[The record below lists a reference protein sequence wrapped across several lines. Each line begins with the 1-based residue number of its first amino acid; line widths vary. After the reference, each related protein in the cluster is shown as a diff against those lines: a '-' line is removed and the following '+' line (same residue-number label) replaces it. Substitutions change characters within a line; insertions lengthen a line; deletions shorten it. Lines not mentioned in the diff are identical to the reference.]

1 VVVSA
6 PSKVR
11 AIPID
16 VIQVVP
22 IAKTALKGVPFPTLA
37 AGSGSLPLE
46 STALVYQLM
55 VLDTTRV
62 TGTLGTL
69 TIEQYAPILEG
80 VKAMLELEEWI
91 DNKIPSN
98 LVCSRVLQLVRA
110 THYFC
115 GAPDRTRTCGHRVRR
130 SQNAILAQTRSSL
143 VACYTGFLKRVI
155 LARTCKYRLYRQ

>member
-1 VVVSA
+1 MVVSA
-6 PSKVR
+6 PSKVQ

-22 IAKTALKGVPFPTLA
+22 ITKTALTGVPFPTLA
-37 AGSGSLPLE
+37 AGSGGLPLE

-80 VKAMLELEEWI
+80 VKAMLEL
-91 DNKIPSN
+91 
-98 LVCSRVLQLVRA
+98 A
-110 THYFC
+110 
-115 GAPDRTRTCGHRVRR
+115 A
-130 SQNAILAQTRSSL
+130 
-143 VACYTGFLKRVI
+143 
-155 LARTCKYRLYRQ
+155 

>member
-1 VVVSA
+1 MVVSA
-6 PSKVR
+6 PSKVQ

-22 IAKTALKGVPFPTLA
+22 ITKTALTSAPFPTLA
-37 AGSGSLPLE
+37 AGSGGLPLE

-80 VKAMLELEEWI
+80 VKAMLELE
-91 DNKIPSN
+91 
-98 LVCSRVLQLVRA
+98 A
-110 THYFC
+110 
-115 GAPDRTRTCGHRVRR
+115 
-130 SQNAILAQTRSSL
+130 
-143 VACYTGFLKRVI
+143 
-155 LARTCKYRLYRQ
+155 